1 METFRWMELS
11 SRQFKRYILSGGDL
25 AALPVGSMEAM
36 GPHLPFGVKYF
47 IAKAVAEGLCEAH
60 GGLCLPAVP
69 LSPVYGGSKRGGVS
83 LDFQTAL
90 DYIEDAVCE
99 AHENGIRRMLLVGA
113 FEELYYTAAE
123 IFQAY
128 DIPLI
133 HVNPLDLPVSTG
145 KDSHQRFNDLTAG
158 CLKLLGEDALLAKL
172 TADNAACFNKGGF
185 TAPDD
190 GEIKRLLYVEGSSY
204 PSGIFP
210 HFYKKDEYKIL
221 PVERIDA
228 DGAAAAV
235 SAWIGAQ
242 AEPLKAFSTYS
253 QVFPRTRYD
262 RGLRTGGAGYEH

>member
-1 METFRWMELS
+1 MTFRWMELS
-11 SRQFKRYILSGGDL
+11 SRQFKRYILNGGDL
-25 AALPVGSMEAM
+25 AALPVGSMEAT
-36 GPHLPFGVKYF
+36 GPHLPFGIKNF
-47 IAKAVAEGLCEAH
+47 IAVAVAEGLCKVH

-69 LSPVYGGSKRGGVS
+69 ISPVYGSGERGGIG

-99 AHENGIRRMLLVGA
+99 AHENGIRRMLVVGA

-123 IFQAY
+123 IFQAH

-133 HVNPLDLPVSTG
+133 HINPLELPVPAG
-145 KDSHQRFNDLTAG
+145 QDAHERFNNLAAG
-158 CLKLLGEDALLAKL
+158 CLKLLGEDDLLNKMI
-172 TADNAACFNKGGF
+172 ADNETCFNKHIY

-190 GEIKRLLYVEGSSY
+190 LEIAELLYVEGSSY

-210 HFYKKDEYKIL
+210 HFFKKDEYKVL
-221 PVERIDA
+221 PVKHIDA
-228 DGAAAAV
+228 DASAAAV
-235 SAWIGAQ
+235 SAWIDAQ

-262 RGLRTGGAGYEH
+262 RGLRTGGAGYER